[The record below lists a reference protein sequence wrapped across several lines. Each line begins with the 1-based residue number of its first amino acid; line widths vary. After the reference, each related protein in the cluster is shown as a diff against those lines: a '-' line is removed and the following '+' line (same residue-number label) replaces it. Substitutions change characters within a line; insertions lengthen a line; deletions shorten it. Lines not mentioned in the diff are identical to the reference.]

1 MRWRGRVRR
10 SGPATARRRS
20 RGQATVETA
29 LLLPVIALALLAV
42 IQIGLIV
49 HARVMVTHAAR
60 EGVRAAAV
68 DRGSGEVRDAVIA
81 AGGLAPDRL
90 SVTSTGSAERVTVI
104 VRYEAPTNVPLI
116 GPLIGDVELIGEAT
130 MRRED

>member
-1 MRWRGRVRR
+1 MRRAGRVRP
-10 SGPATARRRS
+10 SGPAD

-29 LLLPVIALALLAV
+29 LLLPIIALAMLAV
-42 IQIGLIV
+42 IQIGLVV

-68 DRGSGEVRDAVIA
+68 HAGDREIRDVVIA
-81 AGGLAPDRL
+81 SGGLAGDRL
-90 SVTSTGSAERVTVI
+90 AVRHHSSGDRVTVT
-104 VRYEAPTNVPLI
+104 VRYDAPTNVPLI
-116 GPLIGDVELIGEAT
+116 GSLIGDVELVAEAT